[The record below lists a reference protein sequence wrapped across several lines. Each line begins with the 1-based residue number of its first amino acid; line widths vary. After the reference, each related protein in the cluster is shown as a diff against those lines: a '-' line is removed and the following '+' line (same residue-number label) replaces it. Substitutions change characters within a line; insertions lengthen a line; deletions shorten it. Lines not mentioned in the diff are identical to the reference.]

1 MNLSGIDIV
10 PFTAVAAILA
20 ISPGPDLLLVIN
32 SALHRRA
39 AAGILAAL
47 GVSLGVL
54 LWSCLAGLGLIATLL
69 SNELVFSIL
78 TLLGAVCLL
87 AIGLVDIRNAV
98 TGAGSP
104 AKAPAGRPVS
114 GMSCFVKG
122 VLVNISNPKVG
133 VFYIVVLPQFV
144 AKEHLGLGSA
154 LVLGG
159 IHIALGL
166 VWYTLCAVFVD
177 AAQARLT
184 SRRFVRWM
192 RISAGTMFL
201 VLALIVIIQYMVSN
215 S

>member
-1 MNLSGIDIV
+1 MDLSGIDIL

-32 SALHRRA
+32 SALDRRA
-39 AAGILAAL
+39 AAGVLAAV

-69 SNELVFSIL
+69 SNAFVFSIL

-87 AIGLVDIRNAV
+87 VIGLVEIRSAV
-98 TGAGSP
+98 RSAGYP
-104 AKAPAGRPVS
+104 AKAPAERPVS
-114 GMSCFVKG
+114 GLSCFGKG
-122 VLVNISNPKVG
+122 FLVNMSNPKVG

-166 VWYTLCAVFVD
+166 AWYTVCAVFVD
-177 AAQARLT
+177 AMQARLT
-184 SRRFVRWM
+184 SRLVVRWM
-192 RISAGTMFL
+192 RISAGTMLL
-201 VLALIVIIQYMVSN
+201 VLALAVIVQYTAGTS
-215 S
+215 